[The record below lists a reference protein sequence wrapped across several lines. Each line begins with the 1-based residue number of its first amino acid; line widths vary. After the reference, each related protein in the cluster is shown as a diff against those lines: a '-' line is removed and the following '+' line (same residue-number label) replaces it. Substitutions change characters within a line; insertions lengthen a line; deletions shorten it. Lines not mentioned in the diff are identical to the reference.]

1 MKTRILED
9 MKKTISVLVALVAT
23 FVLSGDAFST
33 GDNVS
38 PMGEQSYCAYDDLTG
53 VCKMRN
59 KGVACY
65 MVFADCTFVEN

>member
-1 MKTRILED
+1 

>member
-1 MKTRILED
+1 
-9 MKKTISVLVALVAT
+9 MKKLIAGFVALVAT

-38 PMGEQSYCAYDDLTG
+38 PMGEQSYCAYNERKE
-53 VCKMRN
+53 VCEMSN